1 MADLSGKI
9 LIVDDD
15 PDHLALVG
23 RYAASGGHNFQL
35 AESGTEAINQLKRFD
50 FTVVIT
56 DMIMAGTDGM
66 QLIRHIREHSPLIS
80 IIAMTGYSND
90 YSYTD
95 VIKAGASDFIVKPF
109 PKDELIAKLRRIFR
123 EKALFHNLRQ
133 ELQYHKDVSAELLA
147 ARNTVQRANE
157 VKNGFINTI
166 SHEFLTPMNGIL
178 GFLELL
184 TETTLSKKQQEFLR
198 LIQLSADRLLGLINQ
213 LLDFS
218 HSEDRRHRQDINFQ
232 PRSILDQT
240 VKGIAPKA
248 EEKGLK
254 LSFSLDH
261 DIPDALQGDLNII
274 QQILNSL
281 LENAVKFTER
291 GEINIHAAVEQKKAP
306 DGIILRFSVR
316 DTGCGIPAAKQEEI
330 FSPFSQADEYLTRR
344 HEGAGLGLA
353 ICSRLVPM
361 IDGRIWVKSKPRQG
375 STFYFT
381 ARLRTLNP
389 QSSSSILSFP

>member
-15 PDHLALVG
+15 RDHLALVG
-23 RYAASGGHNFQL
+23 RYAASAGHNFQL
-35 AESGTEAINQLKRFD
+35 AASGTEAINHINSFT

-66 QLIRHIREHSPLIS
+66 QLIRHIREHSPS
-80 IIAMTGYSND
+80 TSVIAMTGYSNN

-123 EKALFHNLRQ
+123 EQSLLNNLRR

-147 ARNTVQRANE
+147 AKNTVQQANE

-184 TETTLSKKQQEFLR
+184 TETTLSRKQQNFLN
-198 LIQLSADRLLGLINQ
+198 LIQLSADRLMGLINQ

-232 PRSILDQT
+232 PHAILEQT
-240 VKGIAPKA
+240 VRAITPKA

-254 LSFSLDH
+254 LSFHVEH
-261 DIPDALQGDLNII
+261 DVPTALQGDPSII

-281 LENAVKFTER
+281 LENAVKFTEH
-291 GEINIHAAVEQKKAP
+291 GEISIRAALEQKKPP

-316 DTGCGIPAAKQEEI
+316 DSGCGIPAAKQEEI
-330 FSPFSQADEYLTRR
+330 FAPFSQADEYLTRR

-353 ICSRLVPM
+353 ICTRLVPM
-361 IDGRIWVKSKPRQG
+361 INGRIWVKSKINQG
-375 STFYFT
+375 STFHFT
-381 ARLRTLNP
+381 ARLRSLNTSNP
-389 QSSSSILSFP
+389 P

>member
-15 PDHLALVG
+15 LDHLALVG

-35 AESGTEAINQLKRFD
+35 AASGSEAINYLNSFA

-66 QLIRHIREHSPLIS
+66 QLIRHIREHSPLTS

-90 YSYTD
+90 YSYIE

-123 EKALFHNLRQ
+123 EKALFNNLRR
-133 ELQYHKDVSAELLA
+133 ELQYHKDVSAELLTA
-147 ARNTVQRANE
+147 KNTVQRANE

-184 TETTLSKKQQEFLR
+184 TETTLSEKQQEFLR
-198 LIQLSADRLLGLINQ
+198 LIQLSADRLMGLINQ

-218 HSEDRRHRQDINFQ
+218 HSEDRRRRKDINFQ
-232 PRSILDQT
+232 PRAILDLA
-240 VKGIAPKA
+240 VKGITPKA

-261 DIPDALQGDLNII
+261 DIPGALQGDMNII
-274 QQILNSL
+274 LQILNSL
-281 LENAVKFTER
+281 LENAVKFTEC
-291 GEINIHAAVEQKKAP
+291 GQISIHAAIEQKTAP
-306 DGIILRFSVR
+306 NVAPNGIILRFSVR

-330 FSPFSQADEYLTRR
+330 FSPFSQADEYLPRR

-361 IDGRIWVKSKPRQG
+361 IDGRIWVKSKPNQG
-375 STFYFT
+375 ATFYFT
-381 ARLRTLNP
+381 ARLRALNP
-389 QSSSSILSFP
+389 SSANTP

>member
-15 PDHLALVG
+15 LDHLALVA
-23 RYAASGGHNFQL
+23 RYAASAGHNFQL
-35 AESGTEAINQLKRFD
+35 AKSGNEAINYINSFA
-50 FTVVIT
+50 FSVVIT

-66 QLIRHIREHSPLIS
+66 QLIRHIREHSPFTS

-109 PKDELIAKLRRIFR
+109 PKDELTAKLRRIFR
-123 EKALFHNLRQ
+123 EQALFNNLRR
-133 ELQYHKDVSAELLA
+133 ELQYHKDVSSELLIA
-147 ARNTVQRANE
+147 KNTVQQANE
-157 VKNGFINTI
+157 IKNGFINTI

-184 TETTLSKKQQEFLR
+184 TETTLSGKQQKFLR
-198 LIQLSADRLLGLINQ
+198 LIQLSADRLMGLINK

-218 HSEDRRHRQDINFQ
+218 HSEVRCRREDTNFQ
-232 PRSILDQT
+232 PRAIIDQT
-240 VKGIAPKA
+240 IKGITPKA
-248 EEKGLK
+248 QEKGLQ

-261 DIPDALQGDLNII
+261 DIPDTLQGDLNIL

-291 GEINIHAAVEQKKAP
+291 GQIHIQATVEQKKAP
-306 DGIILRFSVR
+306 NDIILRFSVH

-361 IDGRIWVKSKPRQG
+361 IDGRIWVKSKLNEG
-375 STFYFT
+375 STFHFT
-381 ARLRTLNP
+381 ARLRTVKPSTPL
-389 QSSSSILSFP
+389 

>member
-1 MADLSGKI
+1 MADLSDKI

-15 PDHLALVG
+15 LDHLALVG
-23 RYAASGGHNFQL
+23 RYAASAGHNFQL
-35 AESGTEAINQLKRFD
+35 VASGTEAINHLKRFD

-66 QLIRHIREHSPLIS
+66 QLIRHIRNHSPLTS

-109 PKDELIAKLRRIFR
+109 PKDELTAKLRRIFR
-123 EKALFHNLRQ
+123 EQALLNNLRR
-133 ELQYHKDVSAELLA
+133 ELQYHKDVSAELLTA
-147 ARNTVQRANE
+147 KNTVQQANE
-157 VKNGFINTI
+157 AKNCFINTI

-184 TETTLSKKQQEFLR
+184 TETTLSRKQREFLG
-198 LIQLSADRLLGLINQ
+198 LIQLSADRLMGLINQ

-218 HSEDRRHRQDINFQ
+218 HSEDRRQRKDINFQ
-232 PRSILDQT
+232 PRAILDQAI
-240 VKGIAPKA
+240 KAIAPRAK
-248 EEKGLK
+248 EKGLK
-254 LSFSLDH
+254 LSCNLERG
-261 DIPDALQGDLNII
+261 IPGALQGDLNII

-291 GEINIHAAVEQKKAP
+291 GEISIQAAVEREKTP
-306 DGIILRFSVR
+306 DGIILRFSVH
-316 DTGCGIPAAKQEEI
+316 DSGCGIPAAKQKEI
-330 FSPFSQADEYLTRR
+330 FSPFTQAEEYLTRR

-361 IDGRIWVKSKPRQG
+361 IDGRIWVENNPNQG
-375 STFYFT
+375 STFHFT
-381 ARLRTLNP
+381 ARLRMLNP
-389 QSSSSILSFP
+389 SPPH

>member
-15 PDHLALVG
+15 LDHLALVG
-23 RYAASGGHNFQL
+23 RYASSAGHNFQL
-35 AESGTEAINQLKRFD
+35 AESGTEAINYLNSFA

-66 QLIRHIREHSPLIS
+66 QLIRHIREHSPLTS

-123 EKALFHNLRQ
+123 EKALFNNLRR
-133 ELQYHKDVSAELLA
+133 ELQYHKDVSAELLTA
-147 ARNTVQRANE
+147 KNTVQQANE

-184 TETTLSKKQQEFLR
+184 TETTLSRKQQKFLR
-198 LIQLSADRLLGLINQ
+198 LIQLSADRLLELINK

-218 HSEDRRHRQDINFQ
+218 HSEDRRRRKDINFQ
-232 PRSILDQT
+232 PRALIDQT
-240 VKGIAPKA
+240 IKGITLKA
-248 EEKGLK
+248 SEKGLK

-261 DIPDALQGDLNII
+261 DIPGALLGDLNII

-281 LENAVKFTER
+281 LDNAVKFTER
-291 GEINIHAAVEQKKAP
+291 GQISIHAAIEREKAP
-306 DGIILRFSVR
+306 NDIILRFSVR

-361 IDGRIWVKSKPRQG
+361 IDGRIWLKSKPNQG

-389 QSSSSILSFP
+389 SNPP